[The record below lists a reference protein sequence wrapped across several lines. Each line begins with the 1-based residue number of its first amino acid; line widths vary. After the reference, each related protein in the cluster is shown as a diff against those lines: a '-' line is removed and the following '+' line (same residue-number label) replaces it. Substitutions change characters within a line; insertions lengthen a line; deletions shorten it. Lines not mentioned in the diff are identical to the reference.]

1 MTLKI
6 DQLTNFL
13 SDRTHGMRCPVCGES
28 KWYIKADKNGD
39 VATTDLSNSMAEA
52 IVRAIEEFGEEN
64 GVLDGTK
71 EPPNS
76 EASILCSCL
85 LVRCNNCGRI
95 ELFDANFIE
104 KESNNG

>member
-1 MTLKI
+1 MAMK
-6 DQLTNFL
+6 
-13 SDRTHGMRCPVCGES
+13 RCPVCGES

-39 VATTDLSNSMAEA
+39 VATADLSNSMAEA
-52 IVRAIEEFGEEN
+52 IVGAFAKFNEEN
-64 GVLDGTK
+64 GLGNDIKDLPDSDG
-71 EPPNS
+71 
-76 EASILCSCL
+76 SILCSCL